1 MKVELCPQYIICFI
15 DACNKK
21 KGCMEALT
29 LASACRYWSWVA
41 YGIDVLTAM
50 LIYIFHQVYIMS

>member
-1 MKVELCPQYIICFI
+1 
-15 DACNKK
+15 
-21 KGCMEALT
+21 MEALT
-29 LASACRYWSWVA
+29 LASACRYLSWVA